1 MKRSQF
7 IKMVGVG
14 TVACACGQLVSCSSN
29 STTPSPTNA
38 NVDFTLDLTASA
50 NAALNADGGFVS
62 SQGIIIARVSAGNF
76 VALSQACTHQGTPV
90 VFQKSANNF
99 LCNNH
104 GSTFSLTGAVTKGP
118 AASPLRKF
126 NTELTGNSLRIFS

>member
-1 MKRSQF
+1 MKRAQF
-7 IKMVGVG
+7 IKLVGAG
-14 TVACACGQLVSCSSN
+14 TVACACGQLVSCTSK
-29 STTPSPTNA
+29 STDPAPASL
-38 NVDFTLDLTASA
+38 DFTLDLTASA
-50 NAALNADGGFVS
+50 NAALNSDGGSVS
-62 SQGIIIARVSAGNF
+62 TQGIIVVRIAAGDF

-90 VFQKSANNF
+90 AFQRAANNF

-126 NTELTGNSLRIFS
+126 NTELNGNSLRVFS